1 VKLHLSNATGG
12 LNTFTGYGDGYVAV
26 NGIAHRRNIA
36 VLPGQLLPEWT
47 SASFETLSQADFAKL
62 AELQPEI
69 LLLGTGSTL
78 RFPPPALLQPLMT
91 ARIGLEV
98 MDTQAACRT
107 YNILV
112 AEGRRVAAAILI

>member
-1 VKLHLSNATGG
+1 MKLHRSDADG
-12 LNTFTGYGDGYVAV
+12 LNTFTGYGEGYVAV
-26 NGIAHRRNIA
+26 NGIQYRGNIA

-47 SASFETLSQADFAKL
+47 AARFETLAEADFVRL

-69 LLLGTGSTL
+69 LLLGTGAVL
-78 RFPPPALLQPLMT
+78 RFPPPALLQPLMA

-112 AEGRRVAAAILI
+112 AEGRRVAAAILA

>member
-1 VKLHLSNATGG
+1 VKLHLSKTDG
-12 LNTFTGYGDGYVAV
+12 LNTFTGYGEGYVAV
-26 NGIAHRRNIA
+26 NGIQYTRNVA
-36 VLPGQLLPEWT
+36 VLPGQLLADWT
-47 SASFETLSQADFAKL
+47 DASFDTLAESDFAKL

-69 LLLGTGSTL
+69 LLLGTGTTL
-78 RFPPPALLQPLMT
+78 RWPAPQLLQPLML

>member
-1 VKLHLSNATGG
+1 MKLHLSKTDG
-12 LNTFTGYGDGYVAV
+12 LNTFTGYGEGYVAV
-26 NGIAHRRNIA
+26 NGIQYTRNVA
-36 VLPGQLLPEWT
+36 VLPGQLLADWT
-47 SASFETLSQADFAKL
+47 DASFDTLAESDFAKL

-69 LLLGTGSTL
+69 LLLGTGTTL
-78 RFPPPALLQPLMT
+78 RWPVPQLLQPLML

>member
-1 VKLHLSNATGG
+1 MKLHLSKTDG
-12 LNTFTGYGDGYVAV
+12 LNTFTGYGEGYVAV
-26 NGIAHRRNIA
+26 NGTPYRSNIA

-47 SASFETLSQADFAKL
+47 TASFETLSEADFAKL

-69 LLLGTGSTL
+69 LLLGTGKTL
-78 RFPPPALLQPLMT
+78 RFPPPALLQPLMA
-91 ARIGLEV
+91 ARIGVEV

-112 AEGRRVAAAILI
+112 AEGRRVAAAILA